1 VERPDVS
8 ELLALLFDSDGA
20 TFPVSGGRG
29 DGVVTVT
36 GLVGGRWVAVWANDP
51 KERAGALSSSG
62 MRRVLRLVE
71 FAVRRRMPLIY
82 LADSSGAMLQEGPAS
97 LIAVGEVYRAMV
109 RASRHVPRLAAVL
122 GGCVGGSAFFAA
134 SSDVVVGNLS
144 GGYMFVSGPRAAK
157 FYTGEDVDIAGL
169 GGISNLLESGT
180 FQLVGSDGPECL
192 RVLRR
197 VLGYLPSSTEDL
209 PPREVSWSAP
219 PSEHSPVPESEDDPY
234 DVREVI
240 ASLVDEGSFLEFE
253 ERSGRA
259 AVVGLARM
267 EGSVVGIVAN
277 NPSHN
282 RGLIDSRAAEK
293 MARFIGLCD
302 RFNIPLLT
310 LVDTPGFLPSRA
322 EEVSGLPRHGA
333 KLLHAFSTSEVPKVA
348 VILRRAYAGGYVSM
362 CSRGLG
368 ADYVMGLPNAI
379 VAVQPPKLAAEIL
392 HRKELERADPAERD
406 KLLEAFS
413 AEYERAFRGR
423 EALLANGVVDE
434 VVEPRELRRR
444 IVRVLGALTEGYRKQ
459 RASGRER
466 PYFVPY

>member
-1 VERPDVS
+1 
-8 ELLALLFDSDGA
+8 
-20 TFPVSGGRG
+20 
-29 DGVVTVT
+29 
-36 GLVGGRWVAVWANDP
+36 
-51 KERAGALSSSG
+51 
-62 MRRVLRLVE
+62 
-71 FAVRRRMPLIY
+71 
-82 LADSSGAMLQEGPAS
+82 
-97 LIAVGEVYRAMV
+97 
-109 RASRHVPRLAAVL
+109 
-122 GGCVGGSAFFAA
+122 
-134 SSDVVVGNLS
+134 
-144 GGYMFVSGPRAAK
+144 MFVSGPRAAK

-169 GGISNLLESGT
+169 GGISNLLEAGT

-192 RVLRR
+192 RILRR
-197 VLGYLPSSTEDL
+197 VLGYLPSSTDEM
-209 PPREVSWSAP
+209 PPREISWSAP
-219 PSEHSPVPESEDDPY
+219 PSENPPVPESEDDPY

-259 AVVGLARM
+259 AVVGLARV

-406 KLLEAFS
+406 KLLEVFS

-444 IVRVLGALTEGYRKQ
+444 IVRVLGALTEGYRK

>member
-1 VERPDVS
+1 MVRPEVS
-8 ELLALLFDSDGA
+8 ELLALLLDDEGA
-20 TFPVSGGRG
+20 TFPVAGGRG
-29 DGVVTVT
+29 DGVITVA
-36 GLVGGRWVAVWANDP
+36 GLIGGRWVAVWANDP
-51 KERAGALSSSG
+51 RERAGALSSSG
-62 MRRVLRLVE
+62 MRRVMRLVE
-71 FAVRRRMPLIY
+71 FAVRNGMPLVY

-109 RASRHVPRLAAVL
+109 RASRHVPRLTAVI
-122 GGCVGGSAFFAA
+122 GGCVGGSAFFSA

-144 GGYMFVSGPRAAK
+144 EGYMFVSGPRAAK
-157 FYTGEDVDIAGL
+157 FYIGEEVDVAGL
-169 GGISNLLESGT
+169 GGVGNLLESGT
-180 FQLVGSDGPECL
+180 FQLVGRDGHECM
-192 RVLRR
+192 RVVKR
-197 VLGYLPSSTEDL
+197 VLGYLPSTTEEM
-209 PPREVSWSAP
+209 PPREERWSAP
-219 PSEHSPVPESEDDPY
+219 PSEAPPVPESEEDQY

-240 ASLVDEGSFLEFE
+240 SALVDEGSFLEFE

-282 RGLIDSRAAEK
+282 QGLIDSRAAEK

-322 EEVSGLPRHGA
+322 EEVSGLPRHGS

-368 ADYVMGLPNAI
+368 ADYVIGLPKAI
-379 VAVQPPKLAAEIL
+379 VAVQPPRLAAEIL
-392 HRKELERADPAERD
+392 HRKELEKADPAERAR
-406 KLLEAFS
+406 LLEGFS

-434 VVEPRELRRR
+434 VVEPPDLRRK
-444 IVRVLGALTEGYRKQ
+444 IVMVLGALTEVYGSRVLRRK
-459 RASGRER
+459 RS
-466 PYFVPY
+466 YFVPY

>member
-1 VERPDVS
+1 M
-8 ELLALLFDSDGA
+8 
-20 TFPVSGGRG
+20 
-29 DGVVTVT
+29 
-36 GLVGGRWVAVWANDP
+36 WANDP
-51 KERAGALSSSG
+51 RERAGALSSSG

-71 FAVRRRMPLIY
+71 FAVRNRMPLVY

-109 RASRHVPRLAAVL
+109 RASMFVPRLTAVI

-144 GGYMFVSGPRAAK
+144 EGYMFVSGPRAAK
-157 FYTGEDVDIAGL
+157 FYIGEEVDIAGL
-169 GGISNLLESGT
+169 GGVSNLLESGT
-180 FQLVGSDGPECL
+180 FQLVGRDGQECMRIL
-192 RVLRR
+192 KR
-197 VLGYLPSSTEDL
+197 VLGYLPSSTEEM
-209 PPREVSWSAP
+209 PPREERWSAP
-219 PSEHSPVPESEDDPY
+219 PSENPPVPESEEDQY
-234 DVREVI
+234 DVRQVI
-240 ASLVDEGSFLEFE
+240 SAIVDEGSFLEFE
-253 ERSGRA
+253 EGSGRA

-282 RGLIDSRAAEK
+282 QCLIDSRAAEK

-322 EEVSGLPRHGA
+322 EEVSGLPRHGS

-368 ADYVMGLPNAI
+368 ADYVIGLPKAI
-379 VAVQPPKLAAEIL
+379 VAVQSPRLAAEIL
-392 HRKELERADPAERD
+392 HRKELEKADPAERER
-406 KLLEAFS
+406 LLEEFS
-413 AEYERAFRGR
+413 AEYERAFKGR

-434 VVEPRELRRR
+434 VVEPYELRRK
-444 IVRVLGALTEGYRKQ
+444 IVRVLGALTEAYRV
-459 RASGRER
+459 RAPLRKRSH
-466 PYFVPY
+466 FVPY